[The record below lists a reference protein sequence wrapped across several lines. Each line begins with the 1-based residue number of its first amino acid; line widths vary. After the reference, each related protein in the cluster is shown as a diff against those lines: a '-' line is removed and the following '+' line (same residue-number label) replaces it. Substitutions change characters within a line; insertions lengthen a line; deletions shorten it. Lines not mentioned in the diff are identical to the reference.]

1 LGEKTLN
8 LAAIIISICAALFT
22 GWQAYEARQAR
33 LDARQAQVDARTD
46 SENAQKVQTKLAE
59 KAAQEAKR
67 SADAAEKSAEAL
79 LATTRTFE
87 ATSQLRLDPN
97 IEVEASFQPF
107 GNPPTAPRIV
117 LWNTGAADAV
127 AISVFLK
134 SWVATTRTAGGLFSL
149 ISSGGVAPNWQL
161 PSIAAGAIHVLELKE
176 QAIEEPSY
184 ALQGKAVQRQPFLE
198 LVIQYLRPADRK
210 QYEKRAYLLR
220 QSKWPMGSGKRSAF

>member
-1 LGEKTLN
+1 
-8 LAAIIISICAALFT
+8 
-22 GWQAYEARQAR
+22 
-33 LDARQAQVDARTD
+33 
-46 SENAQKVQTKLAE
+46 
-59 KAAQEAKR
+59 
-67 SADAAEKSAEAL
+67 
-79 LATTRTFE
+79 
-87 ATSQLRLDPN
+87 
-97 IEVEASFQPF
+97 
-107 GNPPTAPRIV
+107 V

-210 QYEKRAYLLR
+210 QYEKRAYYFVSQNGR
-220 QSKWPMGSGKRSAF
+220 WVAENDPRSKTPINEQIKSHLKSNPPWKSDYRPGLDLTHDVKRTTPGKR